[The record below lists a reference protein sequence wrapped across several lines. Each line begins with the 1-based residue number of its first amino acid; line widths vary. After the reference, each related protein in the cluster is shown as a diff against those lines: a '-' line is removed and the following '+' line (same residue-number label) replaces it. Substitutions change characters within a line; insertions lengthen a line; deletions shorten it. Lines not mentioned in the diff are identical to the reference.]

1 MTNLLQ
7 LLQHRLRQTA
17 AQARAALTG
26 ANTGRFALAA
36 IRCISVLLLTA
47 VVATA
52 QTGGG
57 GGTSGDGS
65 IQGFLNSAVNTFY
78 SQWRFPISALGVI
91 VAIGLYLSD
100 NPHARPWARRIIIA
114 VGFWAL
120 APTVLDI
127 LFDWAGRGNGFNL
140 GTGK

>member
-7 LLQHRLRQTA
+7 LLKHRLRQAA
-17 AQARAALTG
+17 AQAKTALTVESVKH
-26 ANTGRFALAA
+26 FALAA
-36 IRCISVLLLTA
+36 IRCIPVLLLTA
-47 VVATA
+47 VVASA
-52 QTGGG
+52 QTGG
-57 GGTSGDGS
+57 GGTSGDGT

>member
-1 MTNLLQ
+1 MNKLPKIIAKTTGAVIIKNARALTLTKVRNLLIATAKCAPV
-7 LLQHRLRQTA
+7 LVLTAGVAA
-17 AQARAALTG
+17 AQA
-26 ANTGRFALAA
+26 
-36 IRCISVLLLTA
+36 
-47 VVATA
+47 
-52 QTGGG
+52 
-57 GGTSGDGS
+57 GGTTGDGTV
-65 IQGFLNSAVNTFY
+65 QGFLNSAVNTFY

-100 NPHARPWARRIIIA
+100 NPHARPWARRIMIA

>member
-1 MTNLLQ
+1 M
-7 LLQHRLRQTA
+7 
-17 AQARAALTG
+17 
-26 ANTGRFALAA
+26 
-36 IRCISVLLLTA
+36 II
-47 VVATA
+47 
-52 QTGGG
+52 
-57 GGTSGDGS
+57 
-65 IQGFLNSAVNTFY
+65 
-78 SQWRFPISALGVI
+78 
-91 VAIGLYLSD
+91 AIGLYLSD

>member
-1 MTNLLQ
+1 MKNSLHHLK
-7 LLQHRLRQTA
+7 HQTA
-17 AQARAALTG
+17 GTAARIRLAINAGNMMSLGVAAL
-26 ANTGRFALAA
+26 RS
-36 IRCISVLLLTA
+36 IPVILLTA
-47 VVATA
+47 GMAAA
-52 QTGGG
+52 QTG
-57 GGTSGDGS
+57 GGTSGDGTV
-65 IQGFLNSAVNTFY
+65 QGFLNSAVNTFY

-100 NPHARPWARRIIIA
+100 NPHARPWARRIMIA

>member
-1 MTNLLQ
+1 MNLLKQ
-7 LLQHRLRQTA
+7 ISRNTGDA
-17 AQARAALTG
+17 AVKTKEALTL
-26 ANTGRFALAA
+26 ASARHLLAA
-36 IRCISVLLLTA
+36 AARCVPVILLTA
-47 VVATA
+47 MSAAA
-52 QTGGG
+52 QT
-57 GGTSGDGS
+57 GGTSGDGTV
-65 IQGFLNSAVNTFY
+65 QGFLNAAVNTFY

-100 NPHARPWARRIIIA
+100 NPHARPWARRIMVA

-140 GTGK
+140 GGGK

>member
-1 MTNLLQ
+1 MNYLLQ
-7 LLQHRLRQTA
+7 RIKHQTLDSAARIRLAISAGNARHLGVAALRSIPVILMTAGMAA
-17 AQARAALTG
+17 AQ
-26 ANTGRFALAA
+26 
-36 IRCISVLLLTA
+36 S
-47 VVATA
+47 
-52 QTGGG
+52 GG
-57 GGTSGDGS
+57 GGTSGDGTV
-65 IQGFLNSAVNTFY
+65 QGFLNSAVNTFY

-91 VAIGLYLSD
+91 IAIGLYLSD

>member
-7 LLQHRLRQTA
+7 LLKHHLRQAA
-17 AQARAALTG
+17 AQAKAAFTV
-26 ANTGRFALAA
+26 ANTKHFALAA
-36 IRCISVLLLTA
+36 IRCIHVLLLTA
-47 VVATA
+47 VVASA
-52 QTGGG
+52 QTGG
-57 GGTSGDGS
+57 GGTSGDGT

>member
-1 MTNLLQ
+1 MNKLPKIIAKTTVAVLIKNARVLTLINVRNLLIATAKCAPV
-7 LLQHRLRQTA
+7 LMLTAGVAA
-17 AQARAALTG
+17 AQA
-26 ANTGRFALAA
+26 
-36 IRCISVLLLTA
+36 
-47 VVATA
+47 
-52 QTGGG
+52 
-57 GGTSGDGS
+57 GGTTGDGTV
-65 IQGFLNSAVNTFY
+65 QGFLNSAVNTFY

-100 NPHARPWARRIIIA
+100 NPHARPWARRIMIA